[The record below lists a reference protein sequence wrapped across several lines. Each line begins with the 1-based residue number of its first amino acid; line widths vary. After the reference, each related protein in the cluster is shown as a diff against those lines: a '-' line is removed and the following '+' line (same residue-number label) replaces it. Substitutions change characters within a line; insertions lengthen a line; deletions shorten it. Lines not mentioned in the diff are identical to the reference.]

1 MTVTGRQRLWYILG
15 DAVACVFATL
25 IFNVIRHRWL
35 HASDIL
41 DFMSWSGDPHVVLS
55 YIAFPVI
62 MITVFALLGFYNA
75 PLYKSR
81 YEIVINGALGSLV
94 GALIIYFA
102 IAVNDDFSERSL
114 HYGIILSLWGSFL
127 SIVVLARL
135 SVRSMLM
142 LKAGNGDDT
151 YNVVVVGDLQDADAY
166 AVRLENNNRRMG
178 YHVVGLVSGNDDED
192 CSKTDFPVLSYHN
205 LEQEISQRRIKAFVV
220 LATRSHQ
227 ERSIEVLNKIY
238 TFGCTILL
246 PIDFYN
252 LITTRPKLTN
262 IIGEPL
268 VDITSPALSPA
279 ASNFKRLG
287 DILFSALAMVILSP
301 LALVLACM
309 VKWDSRGPVIYRQE
323 RIGYHRRKFT
333 IYKFRSMIVG
343 AESDGPALSKN
354 HDKRVTR
361 LGRVMRKYRLDE
373 IPQFWNV
380 LRGDMSLV
388 GPRPEREY
396 FLSELARREPAVFTL
411 HNVRPGLTSLG
422 VIKCGY
428 ASDIKE
434 MTERLYFD
442 LLYVENI
449 SLSLD
454 LRIMFHTVNTVLT
467 GKGI

>member
-1 MTVTGRQRLWYILG
+1 MTVTSRQRLWYILG
-15 DAVACVFATL
+15 DTMACAFATL
-25 IFNVIRHRWL
+25 IFNIIRYRWL
-35 HASDIL
+35 HAADALEFST
-41 DFMSWSGDPHVVLS
+41 WSGDPHVALG
-55 YIAFPVI
+55 YIAFPAI
-62 MITVFALLGFYNA
+62 MIAVFAMLGFYNS

-94 GALIIYFA
+94 GALIIYFT
-102 IAVNDDFSERSL
+102 IAVNDNFSERSL
-114 HYGIILSLWGSFL
+114 HYGIILALWGSFF
-127 SIVVLARL
+127 SMIIFARL
-135 SVRSMLM
+135 LVRSMLM
-142 LKAGNGDDT
+142 LKAGTGDDT
-151 YNVVVVGDLQDADAY
+151 YNVVVVGALNDADAY

-178 YHVVGLVSGNDDED
+178 YHVVGLVSGDDGDD
-192 CSKTDFPVLSYHN
+192 CCKTDFPVLSYNN
-205 LEQEISQRRIKAFVV
+205 LEHEISKRRIKAFVV
-220 LATRSHQ
+220 LASRNHQ
-227 ERSIEVLNKIY
+227 ERSIEVLNKMY

-268 VDITSPALSPA
+268 VNITSPALSPA

-287 DILFSALAMVILSP
+287 DILFSGLAMIILSP

-309 VKWDSRGPVIYRQE
+309 VKWDSKGPVFYRQE
-323 RIGYHRRKFT
+323 RIGYRRRKFT
-333 IYKFRSMIVG
+333 IFKFRSMIVG
-343 AESDGPALSKN
+343 AEADGPALSNN

-361 LGRVMRKYRLDE
+361 LGKVMRKYRLDE
-373 IPQFWNV
+373 IPQFWNMF
-380 LRGDMSLV
+380 RGDMSLV

-422 VIKCGY
+422 VVKCGY
-428 ASDIKE
+428 ASDINE